1 MSELNIQDIR
11 RKYPRHSLD
20 VKDVDPDPFKQFQI
34 WFQEAIE
41 SKVPEPNAMN
51 LATVGADGKPN
62 SRVVLLKDFGA
73 DYFSFYTNHESNKG
87 KEIEANPNIS
97 VNFFW
102 IELERQVRIDGIAEK
117 LSREEAEKYFQ
128 VRPYMSKIGAHA
140 SNQSEVVESRDYLDK
155 KFKSL
160 LEKFPE
166 GEDVPMPDYWGG
178 YKVTPNFF
186 EFWQGRRS
194 RLHDRITYTL
204 HDSNW
209 DIKRLSP

>member
-1 MSELNIQDIR
+1 MKILFIIFLLILFTNCS
-11 RKYPRHSLD
+11 
-20 VKDVDPDPFKQFQI
+20 KQ
-34 WFQEAIE
+34 
-41 SKVPEPNAMN
+41 K
-51 LATVGADGKPN
+51 TVFICGDH
-62 SRVVLLKDFGA
+62 VCV
-73 DYFSFYTNHESNKG
+73 NK
-87 KEIEANPNIS
+87 A
-97 VNFFW
+97 
-102 IELERQVRIDGIAEK
+102 
-117 LSREEAEKYFQ
+117 EAEKYFQ